1 MTRSGRQFGQRLVA
15 AFVIVA
21 LLTLVGVPVAG
32 TVFLAIV
39 VYFVWRGVQQADRR
53 EVTRIFEFYVSA
65 NDVLCHGE
73 RGWYGFEIVETIDS
87 AEDVLHSMPDP
98 PILVHF
104 ALGALYHRAGQ
115 YHHAVEELS
124 YVTEAEMP
132 EQDVTQPS
140 LLLRRYV
147 SALRQIE
154 RSPES
159 APQTLAAL
167 RSLERSRREGA
178 ASLLADSRARLQA
191 MQIESAQSHSFN
203 RTHEAG
209 DLGGSEHVSTP
220 PRPISEVLHDVYEQ
234 DYEN

>member
-1 MTRSGRQFGQRLVA
+1 VAQRLVA

-32 TVFLAIV
+32 TIFLAIV

-53 EVTRIFEFYVSA
+53 EVARIFEFYVSA
-65 NDVLCHGE
+65 NDVLYHGE
-73 RGWYGFEIVETIDS
+73 RGWYGFEIVETID
-87 AEDVLHSMPDP
+87 AGEDVLHSMPDP

-115 YHHAVEELS
+115 YHHALEELS
-124 YVTEAEMP
+124 YVAEEEMS
-132 EQDVTQPS
+132 EQEVTQPS

-147 SALRQIE
+147 HALRQIE

-159 APQTLAAL
+159 APQMLPAI
-167 RSLERSRREGA
+167 RNLEHARREKA
-178 ASLLADSRARLQA
+178 ASLLADSRTRLQA

-203 RTHEAG
+203 RPHEAG
-209 DLGGSEHVSTP
+209 EFGGSDHVSTP
-220 PRPISEVLHDVYEQ
+220 PRPITEVLHDVYEQ